1 MRVWRR
7 RVVTVA
13 VAGLLLVGGCT
24 AAPRG
29 APPVHPVAPMV
40 GAAPVRV
47 PLPAAPRGWS
57 AGRVLGVVWRGAA
70 GAESA
75 ELGWLDALSLRPRP
89 GRRLSLGRHGAVW
102 GVAPD
107 GSLAVFGD
115 GGDRDDG
122 SVLVVDPRRLRR
134 VGTVRLGRSWQ
145 SPFAA
150 SWLGRSRVLLAG
162 VGVTGGPE
170 GDLATA
176 VVSVVDLAA
185 GRVVA
190 RRRIVG
196 EPLAAGRLPDGLV
209 LLLGGAGS
217 VGPARLVV
225 VDGDGGV
232 RTVRLPAIAA
242 GFLVPQDRGPAVGA
256 VRWQPGLAV
265 DPAGRRAFVVGREA
279 PVAEVDLRGLRVRWH
294 WLDRRPGLLGR
305 LAGWLLPAAEAKSVH
320 GPVRRAAWLGGGLL
334 AVWGHDDSEPV
345 VRGSVV
351 EQWSRPAGLRVV
363 DTRTW
368 RAVTVHANAGAV
380 AAAGGR
386 LLAWG
391 RLLGPPPSADVNV
404 PAVRAFGLTVFGPG
418 DRRPLH
424 LFGSRQVSWLQ
435 VSGGRAYVD
444 LTPSSDWWVGG
455 DVLAADREVA
465 VVDLGSGRVLAEWRG
480 RMPALLVGGCCD
492 GPVGG

>member
-29 APPVHPVAPMV
+29 APPVDPVAPMV

-47 PLPAAPRGWS
+47 P
-57 AGRVLGVVWRGAA
+57 
-70 GAESA
+70 
-75 ELGWLDALSLRPRP
+75 
-89 GRRLSLGRHGAVW
+89 
-102 GVAPD
+102 
-107 GSLAVFGD
+107 
-115 GGDRDDG
+115 
-122 SVLVVDPRRLRR
+122 
-134 VGTVRLGRSWQ
+134 
-145 SPFAA
+145 
-150 SWLGRSRVLLAG
+150 
-162 VGVTGGPE
+162 
-170 GDLATA
+170 
-176 VVSVVDLAA
+176 
-185 GRVVA
+185 
-190 RRRIVG
+190 
-196 EPLAAGRLPDGLV
+196 
-209 LLLGGAGS
+209 
-217 VGPARLVV
+217 
-225 VDGDGGV
+225 
-232 RTVRLPAIAA
+232 
-242 GFLVPQDRGPAVGA
+242 
-256 VRWQPGLAV
+256 
-265 DPAGRRAFVVGREA
+265 
-279 PVAEVDLRGLRVRWH
+279 
-294 WLDRRPGLLGR
+294 
-305 LAGWLLPAAEAKSVH
+305 LPAAEAKSVH

-368 RAVTVHANAGAV
+368 RAVTVHANAGEVAV
-380 AAAGGR
+380 AGGR

-404 PAVRAFGLTVFGPG
+404 PAVRAFGLMVFGPG